1 MIGDEIDDPTPVDR
15 DAIASDY
22 FDSLPYE
29 PYPVQ
34 EEALLSYFAVDKN
47 GRDESQGVLVC
58 APTGTGKTLI
68 AEAAVYE
75 ALRTGRRMYYT
86 TPLIALTD
94 QKLDELRQSAVRWGF
109 SADDVGLV
117 TGNRTVNPD
126 AKVLVVVAEI
136 LLNRLLAPEQF
147 SFADVDAVVMDE
159 FHCFNDPERGI
170 VWELSLAML
179 PPHVRTL
186 LLSATVG
193 NAVEFTS
200 WLFRNHNRRV
210 KLVRGET
217 RKVPLEYQWIDD
229 EILADLCV
237 RLADG
242 DDAVRRTPALVFCF
256 SRSECWTTAE
266 LLRGKPL
273 IDKPRQKR
281 IADVVNDL
289 DMSTGAGPKLKSML
303 LRGVG
308 VHHAGVLPKY
318 RRIVESLFQQK
329 LLAYCVCTETL
340 AAGINLPARSVILP
354 SILKGPKTKRRLI
367 DFASAH
373 QIFGRA
379 GRPQYDDRGYVFAL
393 AHEDDV
399 KLNAWREKFN
409 EIPEDTKDPGLL
421 KAKKKLKKK
430 MPKRRAGQTYW
441 TANQFEQLQVA
452 ASADL
457 ASRGR
462 WPWRL
467 LAYLITRD
475 SDLSSLRAMIAK
487 RLLPPAGIQQQQQN
501 LNRMLITLHTGG
513 YIELQPPPRRA
524 TPGGPVHDSATSG
537 ANGGGRV
544 GDSGGGGQAATKAPA
559 ATGGLFGEILDQMRG
574 GDEPVS
580 APEPQ
585 TVPDDLPNADSSA
598 PIQYELTDYKPQSAT
613 VKASLLDLV
622 RIKTLNP
629 IFGRFI
635 ADLIATADPLERIAI
650 LESTLQIPG
659 TVARHVRM
667 PDAEELPP
675 GTLTREVLDVSLL
688 QHGLATPAELGQL
701 TDEDEDAYVPFEQR
715 VWPLT
720 IGEKVLRWFRHHYP
734 RVDDAQV
741 TSCWVVGRLVE
752 FDFNF
757 QSFVTSYNLQK
768 DEGIL
773 FRHCLRMVLLLD
785 EMANVPPPETTVETW
800 EQWLDDL
807 ADRLTAMCKAV
818 DPQSTEEILVQ
829 DNDQADVDLV
839 ARGRRS

>member
-1 MIGDEIDDPTPVDR
+1 MSIPDR
-15 DAIASDY
+15 DTVASEY
-22 FDSLPYE
+22 FDSIPYE

-34 EEALLSYFAVDKN
+34 EEALLSYFASD
-47 GRDESQGVLVC
+47 GDGQDESQGVLVC

-117 TGNRTVNPD
+117 TGNRSVNPD

-136 LLNRLLAPEQF
+136 LLNRLLAPDQF
-147 SFADVDAVVMDE
+147 SFDDVDAVVMDE

-179 PPHVRTL
+179 PAHVRTL

-193 NAVEFTS
+193 NSVEFTS
-200 WLFRNHNRRV
+200 WLFRNHSRRL
-210 KLVRGET
+210 KLVRGEE
-217 RKVPLEYQWIDD
+217 RKVPLQYHWIED

-242 DDAVRRTPALVFCF
+242 DEAARRIPALLFCF
-256 SRSECWTTAE
+256 SRSECWTTGD

-273 IDKPRQKR
+273 IDKTRQAA
-281 IADVVNDL
+281 IADIVENQ
-289 DMSTGAGPKLKSML
+289 DMSAGAGPKLKTML

-318 RRIVESLFQQK
+318 RRIVETLFQQK
-329 LLAYCVCTETL
+329 LLAFCVCTETL

-354 SILKGPKTKRRLI
+354 SILKGPKTKRKLI
-367 DFASAH
+367 DTASAQ

-399 KLNAWREKFN
+399 KINAWRKKYD

-441 TANQFEQLQVA
+441 TASQFEQLQSA

-457 ASRGR
+457 SSRGR

-467 LAYLITRD
+467 LAYLIRREP
-475 SDLSSLRAMIAK
+475 DLKLMRGMIAK
-487 RLLPPAGIQQQQQN
+487 RLLPPNGIETQQRD

-513 YIELQPPPRRA
+513 FISLDPPPRRA
-524 TPGGPVHDSATSG
+524 DPKPILPTNNDKTNDKNDSPTI
-537 ANGGGRV
+537 
-544 GDSGGGGQAATKAPA
+544 APESA
-559 ATGGLFGEILDQMRG
+559 KPAPTGGLFGDILDQMKSSSPQPDSAATDETSSTEQT
-574 GDEPVS
+574 DEP
-580 APEPQ
+580 
-585 TVPDDLPNADSSA
+585 
-598 PIQYELTDYKPQSAT
+598 IKYELDNYRPDSADVKP
-613 VKASLLDLV
+613 SLETLIQ
-622 RIKTLNP
+622 IKTVNP
-629 IFGRFI
+629 VFGLFV
-635 ADLIATADPLERIAI
+635 ADLLADADPLERVAV
-650 LESTLQIPG
+650 LESTLQVPG

-667 PDAEELPP
+667 PGAEELPP
-675 GTLTREVLDVSLL
+675 GTLTTTKLDPMLL
-688 QHGLATPAELGQL
+688 QYGLASPAELGQI
-701 TDEDEDAYVPFEQR
+701 DEDEQDRYVPFEQR

-720 IGEKVLRWFRHHYP
+720 IGEKVMRWFRHQQP
-734 RVDDAQV
+734 RVDDVQV
-741 TSCWVVGRLVE
+741 TPAWIVGRLIE

-768 DEGIL
+768 EEGIL

-785 EMANVPPPETTVETW
+785 EMANIPPPSTTVETW
-800 EQWLDDL
+800 EYWMDDL
-807 ADRLTAMCKAV
+807 AERLTDMCRDV
-818 DPQSTEEILVQ
+818 DPQSTDEILVKP
-829 DNDQADVDLV
+829 DSEPDLV
-839 ARGRRS
+839 APGRRSNPKTT